1 MKVLMYV
8 DGENIEVQQL
18 REVLEKLREYHASYE
33 VSGKVYGNKQNMG
46 EVFNICLSHG
56 LDYID
61 TSSLSTKKK
70 NVADMKLTVDAADDV
85 LNLYKGQV
93 YKVFLVSN
101 DVDFVP
107 LVYKLTGHGVL
118 VDSFLCNTE
127 NVVYNTKDLAKN
139 LNDYGYL
146 PITDRRWFSLVF
158 QDMRA
163 KVPVNVPNEVLDEYI
178 EQRYKNFLEAVEVI
192 LTEPED
198 YARLTALSIRS
209 VSATSV
215 LKRISCSNVISY
227 EVLRIYFQRIFGS
240 TPKKYV
246 LKRFIEEVED
256 GVI

>member
-18 REVLEKLREYHASYE
+18 REVLEKLQEYHSAYE

-46 EVFNICLSHG
+46 EVFNICISHG

-70 NVADMKLTVDAADDV
+70 NIADMKLTVDAVDDV

-127 NVVYNTKDLAKN
+127 NVVYNIKDLAKN
-139 LNDYGYL
+139 LTDYGYL
-146 PITDRRWFSLVF
+146 PITDKRWFSLVF

-163 KVPVNVPNEVLDEYI
+163 KVPINVPNEVLEEYI
-178 EQRYKNFLEAVEVI
+178 EKRYKNFLDAVDMI
-192 LTEPED
+192 LDDPEEI
-198 YARLTALSIRS
+198 AKLATLHIRS
-209 VSATSV
+209 VSATNI
-215 LKRISCSNVISY
+215 LKRLSCGSQISY
-227 EVLRIYFQRIFGS
+227 EVLKIYFQRMFGS
-240 TPKKYV
+240 IPKKYV
-246 LKRFIEEVED
+246 LKKFIEEVNN
-256 GVI
+256 GTI